1 MPVPAQENVGQ
12 QVRGQAN
19 SGQRITKE
27 YIQKWGYENM
37 KAMTDFKS
45 KKTNEKQTKWMDD
58 VSELSGKYADV
69 PIDMQQLANKYTDQI
84 NE

>member
-1 MPVPAQENVGQ
+1 
-12 QVRGQAN
+12 
-19 SGQRITKE
+19 
-27 YIQKWGYENM
+27 M

-84 NE
+84 N